1 MQIDGKLWFSNE
13 AEKNGNEK
21 LVSFSADLF
30 QIGSLA
36 TVLSSNPFA
45 WWMVPQHK
53 RTEKLP
59 RWWQPALNSC
69 LGDEPEAP
77 AQPLNTEWGRLTT
90 GKKERNNKK
99 KKISLTQGSLT
110 EWIYGKLW
118 LSITLKLMFSKS
130 RIRPF
135 EISSFH
141 CISYSWGLAL
151 LYGIYYRVLMQAQL
165 PLVSEGV
172 TTHLLIKRRAGSPVA
187 GLLSKKTSQNS
198 RAKILEI
205 LKPFRQWL

>member
-1 MQIDGKLWFSNE
+1 MTRHLLPRLEQTQILQSSLLLPASSAQKITALKPTSSSAMQIDGKLWLSNE

-53 RTEKLP
+53 WTEKLP

-90 GKKERNNKK
+90 GKEERNTKNQ
-99 KKISLTQGSLT
+99 ISLTQGSLT

-135 EISSFH
+135 EISSFPLH
-141 CISYSWGLAL
+141 FIFLRLSFVIWNL
-151 LYGIYYRVLMQAQL
+151 L
-165 PLVSEGV
+165 
-172 TTHLLIKRRAGSPVA
+172 
-187 GLLSKKTSQNS
+187 
-198 RAKILEI
+198 
-205 LKPFRQWL
+205 